1 MYLCFYVYMFI
12 CCYLCCAAVM
22 SVDMERAKLEKEVDE
37 LNDLL
42 VDEECEDHDEI
53 VDRVTQVINTF
64 DQ

>member
-1 MYLCFYVYMFI
+1 
-12 CCYLCCAAVM
+12 
-22 SVDMERAKLEKEVDE
+22 MERAKLEKEVDE